1 MSTRQRSQQPTRRQ
15 AGLSGP
21 RPAQTASRRDAR
33 FLIPLRAFLGVTFT
47 YAGLQKLANP
57 AYLDAHSPTSVQ
69 AMILGL
75 RHQSPIGW
83 LLGLSTHA
91 PVITGLAIAL
101 GELAVGLATLAGLW
115 VRIAAVGGL
124 LLALTFFLTVSYHT
138 RPYYYGPDIVFVF
151 AWSVPLI
158 RGAWGAWTVDGWV
171 RRRAA
176 VDLDPQRRALVLG
189 GASAGVLAGIGGAAA
204 AVTAVVG
211 RERHVAT
218 RPVASTQHPTTRAHA
233 SGGGTSSAPPGKQL
247 IRASRVA
254 SGQAVRFSDSQ
265 GNPAWLVHEPDG
277 TFRAFSAVCTHAG
290 CAVSYSGGVFVCPC
304 HGGSFSGRT
313 GAVLAGPPPSPLP
326 AIRVTVV
333 NGDVRLA

>member
-83 LLGLSTHA
+83 LLGLSAHA
-91 PVITGLAIAL
+91 PVVTGVAIAL
-101 GELAVGLATLAGLW
+101 GELAVGLATLVGLW
-115 VRIAAVGGL
+115 VRIAAAGGL

-158 RGAWGAWTVDGWV
+158 RGAWDAWTVDGWV

-176 VDLDPQRRALVLG
+176 VDPDPQRRALVLG
-189 GASAGVLAGIGGAAA
+189 GASAGVLAGIGGAVGAF
-204 AVTAVVG
+204 TAVVG

-218 RPVASTQHPTTRAHA
+218 RPVASTQHPTTPTHA
-233 SGGGTSSAPPGKQL
+233 SGGGTSSAPPGKHL

-254 SGQAVRFSDSQ
+254 SGQAVPFRDPQ
-265 GNPAWLVHEPDG
+265 GNPAWLVHETDG

-290 CAVSYSGGVFVCPC
+290 CPVSYSRGDFVCPC

>member
-1 MSTRQRSQQPTRRQ
+1 
-15 AGLSGP
+15 
-21 RPAQTASRRDAR
+21 
-33 FLIPLRAFLGVTFT
+33 
-47 YAGLQKLANP
+47 
-57 AYLDAHSPTSVQ
+57 
-69 AMILGL
+69 MILGL

-83 LLGLSTHA
+83 LLGLSAHA
-91 PVITGLAIAL
+91 PVVTGVAIAL
-101 GELAVGLATLAGLW
+101 GELAVGLATVAGLW
-115 VRIAAVGGL
+115 VRMAAGGGL

-290 CAVSYSGGVFVCPC
+290 CTVSYSGGVFVCPC